1 LYVPTGGAPGVRC
14 SQQFIVNSPGAYTDV
29 IDHAGRIVMPLHLTE
44 AQLNEPVTNY
54 TRGEAATLYPDWTVG
69 EALGHMQDHPPPG
82 RIIYFYVVD
91 QQMRLLGVVP
101 TRRLLLSSFDT
112 PINKIMIASVIA
124 IPASATLLDACE
136 FFSMHRLLAFPVVD
150 DGRRLLGVIDIEV
163 YTEELADSGEDRSRD
178 EVFQLIGVRLTRS
191 QQARPL
197 VAFRGRFPWL
207 LCNVAGGTLAAVL
220 SGIYQEELNWQH
232 AVLALF
238 IPVVLALAESVAIQ
252 SVTLALEGFRDE
264 VPSWS
269 ALGRRLRAEAMTGLL
284 LGITTGLIVASLAG
298 IWQGLL
304 PLFLIVLGGIAIGV
318 TGAAVCGIAIP
329 FLLKL
334 LKRDPQVAAG
344 PIALTCADMIVL
356 IGYFNLARLLT

>member
-1 LYVPTGGAPGVRC
+1 
-14 SQQFIVNSPGAYTDV
+14 
-29 IDHAGRIVMPLHLTE
+29 MPLHLTE

-69 EALGHMQDHPPPG
+69 EALEHMRQHPPPS

-101 TRRLLLSSFDT
+101 TRRLLLATPDT
-112 PINKIMIASVIA
+112 PVNKIMIASVIA
-124 IPASATLLDACE
+124 IPASATLLEACE

-150 DGRRLLGVIDIEV
+150 EGRRLVGVIDIEA
-163 YTEELADSGEDRSRD
+163 YTEELAETGQAGPRD
-178 EVFQLIGVRLTRS
+178 DVFQLIGVRLTRS

-207 LCNVAGGTLAAVL
+207 LCNVAGGTLAAILAGV
-220 SGIYQEELNWQH
+220 YQMELNWQH

-238 IPVVLALAESVAIQ
+238 IPVVLALAESVSIQ
-252 SVTLALEGFRDE
+252 SVTLAIEGFRDE
-264 VPSWS
+264 IPSWG
-269 ALGRRLRAEAMTGLL
+269 ALGRRLRAEGMTGLL
-284 LGITTGLIVASLAG
+284 LGLSTGLIVAAIAG

-356 IGYFNLARLLT
+356 LAYFNLARLLT